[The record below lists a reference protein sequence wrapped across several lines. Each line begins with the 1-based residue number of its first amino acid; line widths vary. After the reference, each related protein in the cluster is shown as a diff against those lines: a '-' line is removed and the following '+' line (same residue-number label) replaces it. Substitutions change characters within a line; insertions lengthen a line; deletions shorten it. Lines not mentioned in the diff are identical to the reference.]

1 MTLGEKI
8 FVYRCENDLSQEQMG
23 ALIGVDRSYLG
34 QIENGKRKPG
44 KKTLYKLSKLLNGKK

>member
-8 FVYRCENDLSQEQMG
+8 FVYRIENDLSQEQMG

-34 QIENGKRKPG
+34 MIENGKRKPG
-44 KKTLYKLSKLLNGKK
+44 KKTFYKLAKLLDDKE